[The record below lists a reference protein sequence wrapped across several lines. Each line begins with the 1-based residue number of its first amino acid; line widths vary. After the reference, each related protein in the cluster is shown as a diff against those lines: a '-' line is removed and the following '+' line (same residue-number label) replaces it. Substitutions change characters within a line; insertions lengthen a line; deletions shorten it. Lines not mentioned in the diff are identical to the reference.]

1 MNEVVIYR
9 KYHVELATTILV
21 FIINPM
27 SIYQFAQFRF
37 DESRG
42 SLTTFKDD
50 EINSLNTSGNNSN
63 NNSEPQGSITDIN
76 KSELSADSPIQLRRK
91 VANLLSY
98 LITHRTRI
106 ISKDELLSELWLH
119 GDYREN
125 SLTQSI
131 RELRAALGDNAK
143 SPSFIRTYPQ
153 RGYQWIQ
160 IPTDI
165 LHDNTTNTEE
175 SIKSEL
181 ANNTLSIEHEVSTE
195 SEQSL
200 SNSSLPLSSHLQNEV
215 NIVAD
220 DNRHEIDI
228 DSSQSTNA
236 LAHKRN
242 AKRRYIV
249 VSSIIALVVGLLFWF
264 NYFEKVTSNDK
275 QPPHQASGITSL
287 LVLPFI
293 NATEN
298 PSMGWLEL
306 GLADML
312 AIDLQR
318 HDSMSNNQLHV
329 TPPAVAN
336 ALLLNAQLP
345 WPTLPIHIRTLLREH
360 NIEAAIFASVRLYK
374 NQQVLD
380 FQIIHAQD
388 EIQQGSISYPS
399 LPAALQSVSQ
409 QLLHLLNPKLTSLSK
424 SKNDNPIT
432 SQALAQGM
440 QALQQEG
447 PQRARKY
454 FQAVLLLEEDN
465 YWASAYSARSSF
477 ALGQWQEAEKEFNSL
492 PATALADDPSL
503 DAFIHY
509 WLAEIAFRRGNT
521 DAEKFVDIAL
531 DKAERVSDA
540 KQMARSYR
548 LKGQIAWQQREWSAH
563 QMWIAKANNLFA
575 VNNEL
580 NVEANRLFYLGSP
593 SNSGLEKAPI
603 NDLQKN
609 KASLLKALNF
619 YQQLGNQ
626 TMIAASQFAIAQ
638 NYTFDLTTRAAALQK
653 TLTLYKQLQ
662 QPYELAQ
669 ALNYAGFYH
678 MQLHDGK
685 TASRHFSQ
693 ARDIAQTLGANA
705 LLEVSDFYLAFAML
719 DQGLDQSALGRH
731 GKDDAK
737 LKKAINHLETFIAN
751 KPSPDLKGSA
761 LVFLGWANTEL
772 GHLDL
777 ALEQLNKAKVL
788 NTALNMP
795 ITLGYSNYSIMR
807 IHLKR
812 GNYQAVI
819 AMANDEIT
827 TRLQAVY
834 LARAYYEQGQSE
846 MAINV
851 LIKFKTN
858 HAGLWQ
864 TEDELRLSQYQLNLS
879 GTALNLGDEP
889 KAHLVYCE
897 SDWQL

>member
-1 MNEVVIYR
+1 
-9 KYHVELATTILV
+9 
-21 FIINPM
+21 M

-42 SLTTFKDD
+42 SLTAFKDD
-50 EINSLNTSGNNSN
+50 EINSNNTSGNNSK
-63 NNSEPQGSITDIN
+63 NNSEPQGSTTDIN
-76 KSELSADSPIQLRRK
+76 KSELSAGSPIQLRRK

-143 SPSFIRTYPQ
+143 SPSFIKTYPQ

-165 LHDNTTNTEE
+165 LHDNTTNAEE
-175 SIKSEL
+175 SNNSEL
-181 ANNTLSIEHEVSTE
+181 TNSTLSIENEVSTE
-195 SEQSL
+195 SEQSP
-200 SNSSLPLSSHLQNEV
+200 SNSSLPLASHMQNAES
-215 NIVAD
+215 IVAD
-220 DNRHEIDI
+220 NNRHEIDA
-228 DSSQSTNA
+228 DSSHATNTVSIEP
-236 LAHKRN
+236 KKS
-242 AKRRYIV
+242 AKKLYIA
-249 VSSIIALVVGLLFWF
+249 VSSIIALLVGLFFWF
-264 NYFEKVTSNDK
+264 NYFEKMTSNNN
-275 QPPHQASGITSL
+275 QPHHQASGITSL

-293 NATEN
+293 NATEK

-318 HDSMSNNQLHV
+318 HDSMSTNQLHV

-409 QLLHLLNPKLTSLSK
+409 QLLHLLNPKLTPPSK

-492 PATALADDPSL
+492 PTTALADDPSL

-521 DAEKFVDIAL
+521 DAEELVNIAL

-548 LKGQIAWQQREWSAH
+548 LKGQIAWHQRDWAAH
-563 QMWIAKANNLFA
+563 QMWSVKANNLFA

-580 NVEANRLFYLGSP
+580 NVEANKLFYLGSP

-638 NYTFDLTTRAAALQK
+638 NYTFELATRATALQK

-685 TASRHFSQ
+685 TASRYFSQ

-731 GKDDAK
+731 GKDEAK
-737 LKKAINHLETFIAN
+737 LKNAIDHLETFIAN
-751 KPSPDLKGSA
+751 KPSPDLEGSA

-788 NTALNMP
+788 NTELNMP

-807 IHLKR
+807 IHLER

-851 LIKFKTN
+851 LVKFKKN
-858 HAGLWQ
+858 LAGLWQ
-864 TEDELRLSQYQLNLS
+864 EKDALRLSQYQLNLS
-879 GTALNLGDEP
+879 GTELNLGDEP

>member
-1 MNEVVIYR
+1 
-9 KYHVELATTILV
+9 
-21 FIINPM
+21 M
-27 SIYQFAQFRF
+27 SIYQFSQFRF
-37 DESRG
+37 DDSRG
-42 SLTTFKDD
+42 SLATLVED
-50 EINSLNTSGNNSN
+50 EKTSL
-63 NNSEPQGSITDIN
+63 P
-76 KSELSADSPIQLRRK
+76 PIQLRRK

-106 ISKDELLSELWLH
+106 ISKEELLNELWLH

-143 SPSFIRTYPQ
+143 SPSFIKTYPQ

-160 IPTDI
+160 TPTDSI
-165 LHDNTTNTEE
+165 HDNTDITARTDNTGLTDKPQSAEDE
-175 SIKSEL
+175 ITTLNEQIRISSSSKAPASIQSEKSIIADKGNGEI
-181 ANNTLSIEHEVSTE
+181 ATDMGQATHSVN
-195 SEQSL
+195 
-200 SNSSLPLSSHLQNEV
+200 SNARP
-215 NIVAD
+215 
-220 DNRHEIDI
+220 
-228 DSSQSTNA
+228 T
-236 LAHKRN
+236 KGF
-242 AKRRYIV
+242 AKRRYIAISSV
-249 VSSIIALVVGLLFWF
+249 VLFLIALFFAV
-264 NYFEKVTSNDK
+264 NYLKEQTSAEDQVIGSTTAIK
-275 QPPHQASGITSL
+275 SL

-293 NATEN
+293 NATEK

-318 HDSMSNNQLHV
+318 HDSMTSNQLHV

-345 WPTLPIHIRTLLREH
+345 WPTLPVHIRSLLREH
-360 NIEAAIFASVRLYK
+360 TIDAAIFASVRLYK

-380 FQIIHAQD
+380 FQIIHAQGQ
-388 EIQQGSISYPS
+388 IQQGSISYPS
-399 LPAALQSVSQ
+399 LPASLASISQ
-409 QLLHLLNPKLTSLSK
+409 QLLHLLDPNKTRPAK

-447 PQRARKY
+447 PLRARKY
-454 FQAVLLLEEDN
+454 FQAVLLLEEEN
-465 YWASAYSARSSF
+465 YWASAYRARSSF
-477 ALGQWQEAEKEFNSL
+477 ALGQWHEAENEFNSIS
-492 PATALADDPSL
+492 AAALADDPSL

-509 WLAEIAFRRGNT
+509 WLAEIAFRRGNS
-521 DAEKFVDIAL
+521 KVDEYVNVAL
-531 DKAERVSDA
+531 NKAEAASDA

-548 LKGQIAWQQREWSAH
+548 LKAQMAWLQNDWTTH
-563 QMWIAKANNLFA
+563 QSWLDKAAALFA

-593 SNSGLEKAPI
+593 SNAGLEKSPE
-603 NDLQKN
+603 NNLQEN
-609 KASLLKALNF
+609 QPRLLKALNF

-626 TMIAASQFAIAQ
+626 NMIAASQFAIAQ
-638 NYTFDLTTRAAALQK
+638 NYTFELSTRAQALQE

-685 TASRHFSQ
+685 TASNYFAQ
-693 ARDIAQTLGANA
+693 ARAIAHTLGAKP

-731 GKDDAK
+731 GKDETK
-737 LKKAINHLETFIAN
+737 LFKAISHLETFIDN
-751 KPSPDLKGSA
+751 NPSPELQGSA

-777 ALEQLNKAKVL
+777 ALQQLNKAK
-788 NTALNMP
+788 ALNAQLNMST
-795 ITLGYSNYSIMR
+795 TLGYSNYSIMR
-807 IHLKR
+807 IHLAR
-812 GNYQAVI
+812 GNYQAII
-819 AMANDEIT
+819 AMADEEIT
-827 TRLQAVY
+827 TRLQAVF
-834 LARAYYEQGQSE
+834 LARAYYEQGQAQQ
-846 MAINV
+846 AINV
-851 LIKFKTN
+851 LSQFKIN
-858 HAGLWQ
+858 HDDLWQ
-864 TEDELRLSQYQLNLS
+864 NEDELRLGQYQTNLL
-879 GTALNLGDEP
+879 GTTLNLGDEP